1 MSDGKAPKRDLP
13 TKWAWGDR
21 GDPIEGRRRSTPE
34 EALRAARE
42 GRVRLRRAD
51 DQDLPLTDS
60 AEPSGVH

>member
-1 MSDGKAPKRDLP
+1 MSGGKTPKRDLT

-42 GRVRLRRAD
+42 GRDRLRRVD

-60 AEPSGVH
+60 AEPYRVH

>member
-1 MSDGKAPKRDLP
+1 MSDGKAPKRDL
-13 TKWAWGDR
+13 TNSGAWGDR

-42 GRVRLRRAD
+42 GRDRLRRAD

-60 AEPSGVH
+60 AGPSRVH